1 MMKKLISLLI
11 VIVLAAAFAV
21 SASAETVLKGDV
33 DMNGKVTAADART
46 VLRAAA
52 RLAEISETQAII
64 ADVNGDSKVTAS
76 DARTILR
83 CAANIEKDLGTVE
96 IGGETTDPTTEPV
109 ATTETTTQPPVEMV
123 EVSGGINMNYKDFIA
138 EYGEMRKVG
147 TSDGTIEYS
156 NGKLTIISDPTM
168 VEKGNISSIIIKGG
182 DYTLVGISAGMSK
195 ADAVKALKDAKWM
208 VKEETATS
216 VYLTKNSM
224 YLTLTVAAGNVTVVE
239 YGFAVALVTPTET
252 TTEEPTTEEP
262 TTEEPTTEE
271 PTTEEPTTEEPTTEE
286 PTTEE
291 PTTEEPTTEEPTT
304 EEPTTEEPTTE
315 EPTTEEPTTEE
326 PTTEEPTTEEPT
338 TEEPTTE
345 EPTTSEVPDGEITYD
360 QLPDQVK
367 TFLGGTFGIIG
378 YNYSEGKRNAISMY
392 VSPDAVKAGMSV
404 ESTSGK
410 VSLDILITGISGKSK
425 TYLILPNDKKYCEF
439 SETAMNM
446 LGINPDD
453 LKVDFGSSSST
464 YESIIKSKEK
474 SVGVEY
480 VVYTVNTGKEYC
492 KIFTIDG
499 EIKRIETYNGADNV
513 LKSRIDV
520 ETFIS
525 VLPADTFSV
534 SGYKKTT
541 FLLLFGGLL

>member
-315 EPTTEEPTTEE
+315 EPTTEEPTT
-326 PTTEEPTTEEPT
+326 
-338 TEEPTTE
+338 
-345 EPTTSEVPDGEITYD
+345 SEVPDGEITYD